1 VAEGVINFE
10 PASSLARA
18 RELRDR
24 ETLSPAGVVVDSP
37 RDVVP
42 GDAALEPPLV
52 VDLDGTLLR
61 SDLLVESFSATVA
74 TRPLKALGG
83 LLALR
88 DGKAALK
95 ARLAQDVQLDFAP
108 MPWNEDLLD
117 LLAAERARGRRLYLA
132 SAADRSLVEAVA
144 AHFGFFDGVFASDGT
159 TNLSGSAKA
168 AALCAAFGEGGFDYA
183 GNDKVDLKVWE
194 KAAGVLVVNANAKL
208 ARKAVSRWPNATVL
222 GQLRAEPRAYIKA
235 MRVHQWAKNLLLVMP
250 MLGAHLIDT
259 ADVVHCLIAF
269 MAFSLCA
276 SSVYLMNDLADL
288 ARDRRHR
295 TKRPRPF
302 AAGTVP
308 MLHGLVM
315 IPILL
320 VASFGL
326 AVLLPPYFVALL
338 AIYYGIT
345 VAYSM
350 GLKRQLMVD
359 VVVLSLLYGIRLY
372 AGAVA
377 VGVPMSAWLGA
388 FSMFLFTSLALIKRS
403 AELAD
408 RSANGLGDPSGRDYR
423 LSDLPVLEA
432 LAAASGFTAVLVMG
446 LYVSSDAVRLLYSS
460 PNRLFLI
467 CSVLVYWLG
476 RILVLT
482 HRNEMHEDPVFFA
495 VTDRASQV
503 CALLCLVIF
512 AASL

>member
-1 VAEGVINFE
+1 
-10 PASSLARA
+10 
-18 RELRDR
+18 
-24 ETLSPAGVVVDSP
+24 
-37 RDVVP
+37 
-42 GDAALEPPLV
+42 
-52 VDLDGTLLR
+52 
-61 SDLLVESFSATVA
+61 
-74 TRPLKALGG
+74 
-83 LLALR
+83 
-88 DGKAALK
+88 
-95 ARLAQDVQLDFAP
+95 
-108 MPWNEDLLD
+108 
-117 LLAAERARGRRLYLA
+117 
-132 SAADRSLVEAVA
+132 
-144 AHFGFFDGVFASDGT
+144 
-159 TNLSGSAKA
+159 
-168 AALCAAFGEGGFDYA
+168 
-183 GNDKVDLKVWE
+183 
-194 KAAGVLVVNANAKL
+194 
-208 ARKAVSRWPNATVL
+208 
-222 GQLRAEPRAYIKA
+222 
-235 MRVHQWAKNLLLVMP
+235 
-250 MLGAHLIDT
+250 
-259 ADVVHCLIAF
+259 
-269 MAFSLCA
+269 
-276 SSVYLMNDLADL
+276 
-288 ARDRRHR
+288 
-295 TKRPRPF
+295 
-302 AAGTVP
+302 

-315 IPILL
+315 IPVLL

-423 LSDLPVLEA
+423 LSDLPILEA

>member
-1 VAEGVINFE
+1 MNFE
-10 PASSLARA
+10 PTPLARA

-24 ETLSPAGVVVDSP
+24 ETLSPAGIVVDAV
-37 RDVVP
+37 RDAIP
-42 GDAALEPPLV
+42 GEAALEPPLV

-88 DGKAALK
+88 HGKAALK

-168 AALCAAFGEGGFDYA
+168 TALCAAFGEGGFDYA
-183 GNDKVDLKVWE
+183 GNDKVDLQVWE

-208 ARKAVSRWPNATVL
+208 TRQAVRRWPNATVL

-235 MRVHQWAKNLLLVMP
+235 IRVHQWAKNLLLVMP

-259 ADVVHCLIAF
+259 VDVVHCLIAF

-276 SSVYLMNDLADL
+276 SSVYVMNDLADL

-295 TKRPRPF
+295 TKRLRPF

-308 MLHGLVM
+308 MLHGLMM
-315 IPILL
+315 IPVLL

-423 LSDLPVLEA
+423 LSDLPVLES

-495 VTDRASQV
+495 VTDRASHV

>member
-1 VAEGVINFE
+1 
-10 PASSLARA
+10 
-18 RELRDR
+18 
-24 ETLSPAGVVVDSP
+24 
-37 RDVVP
+37 
-42 GDAALEPPLV
+42 
-52 VDLDGTLLR
+52 
-61 SDLLVESFSATVA
+61 
-74 TRPLKALGG
+74 
-83 LLALR
+83 
-88 DGKAALK
+88 
-95 ARLAQDVQLDFAP
+95 
-108 MPWNEDLLD
+108 
-117 LLAAERARGRRLYLA
+117 
-132 SAADRSLVEAVA
+132 VA

-183 GNDKVDLKVWE
+183 GNDKVDLQVWE
-194 KAAGVLVVNANAKL
+194 KAAGILVVNANAKL
-208 ARKAVSRWPNATVL
+208 TRQAVKRWPEATVL
-222 GQLRAEPRAYIKA
+222 GQLRTEPRAYVKA

-295 TKRPRPF
+295 TKRLRPF

-315 IPILL
+315 IPVLL
-320 VASFGL
+320 IASFGL
-326 AVLLPPYFVALL
+326 AALLPPYFVALL
-338 AIYYGIT
+338 AIYYAIT

-423 LSDLPVLEA
+423 LSDLPILEA

>member
-295 TKRPRPF
+295 TKRLRPF

>member
-1 VAEGVINFE
+1 M
-10 PASSLARA
+10 AR
-18 RELRDR
+18 R
-24 ETLSPAGVVVDSP
+24 
-37 RDVVP
+37 
-42 GDAALEPPLV
+42 
-52 VDLDGTLLR
+52 
-61 SDLLVESFSATVA
+61 
-74 TRPLKALGG
+74 
-83 LLALR
+83 
-88 DGKAALK
+88 ALK

-132 SAADRSLVEAVA
+132 LGGGSVPGRGRGGAFRLLRRRLRLGQHHQSLRLRQ
-144 AHFGFFDGVFASDGT
+144 GRG
-159 TNLSGSAKA
+159 
-168 AALCAAFGEGGFDYA
+168 ALRGLRRRRLRLCR
-183 GNDKVDLKVWE
+183 NDKVDLQVWE
-194 KAAGVLVVNANAKL
+194 RAAGVLVVNANAKL
-208 ARKAVSRWPNATVL
+208 TRQAVSRWPEATVL

-235 MRVHQWAKNLLLVMP
+235 IRAHQWAKNLLLVMP
-250 MLGAHLIDT
+250 MLGAHLVNT

-276 SSVYLMNDLADL
+276 SGVYVMNDLADL

-295 TKRPRPF
+295 TKRLRPF

-315 IPILL
+315 IPVLL

-372 AGAVA
+372 AGAGRGRRADVGLA
-377 VGVPMSAWLGA
+377 GVPSACSSSPA
-388 FSMFLFTSLALIKRS
+388 SPSSSAARS
-403 AELAD
+403 W
-408 RSANGLGDPSGRDYR
+408 PI
-423 LSDLPVLEA
+423 
-432 LAAASGFTAVLVMG
+432 AAPMAWAILRAATTGFRICRCSRRWPRQAGFTAVLVMG